1 MIVADVRPLY
11 SKSDPQP
18 REFLTQ
24 LFQAAV
30 RAAQPEHCI
39 AQFLPQ
45 PPKGRTIVI
54 GAGKASA
61 AM

>member
-1 MIVADVRPLY
+1 MIA
-11 SKSDPQP
+11 QP